1 MIKAIL
7 FDLDDTL
14 LWDQKSVKEA
24 FSATCLVAAEKYNI
38 DPEELENAVRNEAR
52 LLYSSYETYPFTQMI
67 GINPFEGLWG
77 NFLDDEDKLPENVRN
92 CSGYTGKNLGVKVY

>member
-24 FSATCLVAAEKYNI
+24 FSATCLVAAEKYDI
-38 DPEELENAVRNEAR
+38 DSEVLENAVREEAR
-52 LLYSSYETYPFTQMI
+52 VLYSSYETYPFTQMI
-67 GINPFEGLWG
+67 GINPLKVYGETFLMMKKTFEKCR
-77 NFLDDEDKLPENVRN
+77 KLYR
-92 CSGYTGKNLGVKVY
+92 CTGKNLGKKVY

>member
-24 FSATCLVAAEKYNI
+24 FSATCLVAAEKYDI
-38 DPEELENAVRNEAR
+38 DSEELENAVREEAR

-77 NFLDDEDKLPENVRN
+77 NFLDDEENFEKCQKLYR
-92 CSGYTGKNLGVKVY
+92 YMGKNHGKRVY